1 MWIVYGLLA
10 ALTAALMT
18 IIAKV
23 GLQKVD
29 PTLATGI
36 RSFFMFVFMAS
47 VVAVTGKAKSWH
59 SLSKRDI
66 AIIAIAAVFGAL
78 SWLFYFLGLKET
90 SASKLASL
98 DRLSLPLIILFSIL
112 FLSES
117 ASWQTVVGAL
127 IITGGAL
134 LVAWK

>member
-18 IIAKV
+18 IVAKI

-29 PTLATGI
+29 PTFATGI
-36 RSFFMFVFMAS
+36 RSFFMFAFMAG
-47 VVAVTGKAKSWH
+47 VVGVSGKYKGWQN
-59 SLSKRDI
+59 LSKKEWMV
-66 AIIAIAAVFGAL
+66 IAIAAVFGAL

-90 SASKLASL
+90 TASKLASL
-98 DRLSLPLIILFSIL
+98 DRLSLPLVIFFSIL

-117 ASWQTVVGAL
+117 PTWQLVVGGL
-127 IITGGAL
+127 LVTGGAI